1 MAKLYFKVGSDWE
14 EVVRLRNEIAK
25 LKQELMSMDG
35 TQSPAAFK
43 ALNVQLAASN
53 QRLDE
58 LVTNAAKAGAEMET
72 GFKRKIFD
80 ASQSVNG
87 FTEKIIAQKNAIGS
101 LQTTIRKNK
110 ELYKNIVSRGGEDK
124 ELLNHI
130 SKQERAL
137 GKERDALFNLTQ
149 QQAEARLSV
158 KKLRD
163 EYTLYKNDGK
173 QVVETNEGIAISW
186 KKALAVIGGAGVLK
200 ALGSEM
206 IRVRGEFQSMQ
217 TAIETMVGED
227 IAGRLIPQIKELAK
241 ISPLTMSDM
250 VGAEKMMLGFNIQ
263 AEDTIKY
270 LKAISDISMG
280 ESSKFNSLTLA
291 FSQMSAAGKLMG
303 QDLNQMINA
312 GFNPLQIISE
322 KTGKSIATLKDEM
335 SKGVVSAEMVQ
346 QAFIDATSAGGKFYN
361 MSENASKTIN
371 GQLSMMQDA
380 LNSVFNELGTK
391 SESVIMDGIQMTT
404 SLIQNYETVGKVL
417 AGLVVTYG
425 TYRTAV
431 MLVTAAESKHTL
443 VEIGLTNAR
452 LLARKAQL
460 ALNAAM
466 LTNPYV
472 LLATAVIGLGAAMW
486 AFHDSTTAA
495 EKAQKRFDEQK
506 KQSIKKE
513 QEHKQRL
520 EELISTLQN
529 EYTSSMDRV
538 KAMDAIKNEYP
549 ALFQKYIDEKGHIRD
564 LIALWKEY
572 NEEAGKRNVEEN
584 KINYNNSKKL
594 IGEYEQV
601 IGLWKR
607 FGEDPNF
614 HKNSLNESEKEL
626 ADKYRNETLSTLKSK
641 LDEEKNIFTS
651 YQKEVRSD
659 ELAQWQLDLKKNT
672 DIQIK
677 SELNEMK
684 RLQQARKNNKWY
696 SLNVGIGSLKGATT
710 ESELQSRIDI
720 LESELKSRK
729 TSTYQ
734 QDLAKAKSDWEKAKK
749 GYEVLLKDQQ
759 ATSEQVKKAREDMLS
774 KEKAYK
780 DLGGI
785 TGSSLTKQENQAK
798 KAAAKQLKQQ
808 ELLTEQLFSIRR
820 KNQQDE
826 INLMEDGTEKKLAQ
840 IDLDY
845 QKELDA
851 IKKQRKDWETE
862 QGGKLTDKQEE
873 KLGTWASNAAKK
885 RESDIDSTSK
895 AKLEADKK
903 AWQEYFIEYGN
914 YQEKRKNLV
923 QKYNDE
929 LAKLQKDSPEYA
941 IKEAEK
947 SKAIEQLDEQYGKST
962 KAMADLF
969 EDASNKSVSAIQSII
984 DKYETLVK
992 YMSGTKESDGTNV
1005 TLDELKA
1012 LGFTD
1017 KDIEKIEKGEIS
1029 IKDVT
1034 DAIRGLKD
1042 ELKGKSPW
1050 QVFVSDLEKGIEAI
1064 KKGGN
1069 DSKKIGQGITDIGNA
1084 VTSFTPALNEF
1095 GSSIADIFGFDDS
1108 KITSAIDALGGLGQ
1122 TASGV
1127 GQIMSGDIVGG
1138 AMSAV
1143 SGISAVVSA
1152 LDGMFGADY
1161 SHYNEMVEEY
1171 NKLYEI
1177 WDELIDKK
1185 LEYIGISYGMEADKV
1200 GEEALGLVERQIE
1213 AYRLL
1218 GKERLNSGASA
1229 GSHSIGK
1236 RMAKN
1241 TSSSDWQDIA
1251 DALDMSVNAAKE
1263 LIGTGRM
1270 TGLFDLTVEQL
1281 EKLKS
1286 EAPAFWAKMD
1296 GDVQEYLNGII
1307 DGEER
1312 IEDIQDQIKEQLTQ
1326 TTFNGV
1332 FDSFVDTLMDMD
1344 SSAKDFSDSFSEY
1357 MQRAVLTTMVGNKF
1371 TEDLQTWYDAFAQA
1385 NKDQGGIT
1393 KEEMEA
1399 LRKQYDAIAG
1409 SALAERDKLAEIF
1422 GWTKEDTD
1430 SSTDNYED
1438 FIGSMQSS
1446 LTSLDVT
1453 AKDVSDNIY
1462 DYFRQAMINA
1472 LYEKEYKSKMEELYK
1487 TFEGLSKDGLSE
1499 SDMVQLGSRIDQY
1512 IEQMMKGVEDVNSL
1526 FADKLKNA
1534 EDLQS
1539 FVDSVKSAMSSVEAT
1554 AEDVTDNIFEY
1565 IRQQMVDKMFTDSFQ
1580 PQIEELYK
1588 KVQEAMSDGDITGT
1602 EKDALR
1608 NEAEK
1613 LANDITAAK
1622 DILSDTL
1629 GITESNLKKELEE
1642 EFKSFSDGILSSLY
1656 DTEVTAET
1664 VAKNISDSMRKEL
1677 IEAMYLEQYEPR
1689 IKAIWEKWKEYSE
1702 DGLVTD
1708 EERTNIKNDIDGLSK
1723 EVADAAGE
1731 ISDAWKD
1738 SGEEVRKA
1746 FNSFSDSI
1754 KSVLYDA
1761 EATAEDIADNIYQYM
1776 RNALVD
1782 SMFTAQLQ
1790 PQIQAWYDKYTEFM
1804 KDGAI
1809 DTAERKTLDEMIAEI
1824 QKAGVDI
1831 VDAANKLFPT
1841 LDTGAINRAEEA
1853 AQEAENARNE
1863 AEQEWESFS
1872 DGILN
1877 SLYDIEATAED
1888 ISDDMSEYMRKA
1900 LIKAMY
1906 VENFK
1911 PQMQKWYN
1919 EWKKAMGDDDLTS
1932 EEKQLLDSMKQTMV
1946 DDMKKEVDAINQ
1958 FFGTMF
1964 LQQASSK
1971 GFEAMSQ
1978 DTGEELNGRFTAL
1991 QVAGEEIKNQSIQQT
2006 GLLSS
2011 INGKLS
2017 LLNLRSGDVPALLSG
2032 TPNFAD
2038 RAKETIAS
2046 GYQSQVHIVFPTE
2059 DIKALTDKV
2068 SNMERIV
2075 DEMRTFQVEG
2085 NMDRRDILENSV
2097 ILAKNSPRILDN
2109 TNDIKQDIKN
2119 L

>member
-72 GFKRKIFD
+72 GFKRKIFN

-206 IRVRGEFQSMQ
+206 IRVRGEFQSMH

-380 LNSVFNELGTK
+380 LDSVFNELGTK

-472 LLATAVIGLGAAMW
+472 ALATVVVGLTATMW
-486 AFHDSTTAA
+486 AFRDSTTA
-495 EKAQKRFDEQK
+495 
-506 KQSIKKE
+506 
-513 QEHKQRL
+513 
-520 EELISTLQN
+520 
-529 EYTSSMDRV
+529 V
-538 KAMDAIKNEYP
+538 
-549 ALFQKYIDEKGHIRD
+549 EKGTRR
-564 LIALWKEY
+564 Y
-572 NEEAGKRNVEEN
+572 NEEQEKATKLDSERKQKIDGLIQSSRDIALSDLQRGESLAELRSEYPKIFAQYDIESIKLADILQLKQQISKEDAKRAGEEVARNFEAANKAVSDYEN
-584 KINYNNSKKL
+584 ALSAKQINGGKL
-594 IGEYEQV
+594 TQQEINK
-601 IGLWKR
+601 L
-607 FGEDPNF
+607 
-614 HKNSLNESEKEL
+614 KEL
-626 ADKYRNETLSTLKSK
+626 RSYRDQFLVDKGKGISEQFISNLKDVDISEFDRYISELEKSIKGKGKNGTVKLRLPIDIKGTLSDEAIYNVKDIKTLIDTAKSTK
-641 LDEEKNIFTS
+641 QTRIDAEKN
-651 YQKEVRSD
+651 K
-659 ELAQWQLDLKKNT
+659 
-672 DIQIK
+672 
-677 SELNEMK
+677 
-684 RLQQARKNNKWY
+684 
-696 SLNVGIGSLKGATT
+696 TT
-710 ESELQSRIDI
+710 YL
-720 LESELKSRK
+720 
-729 TSTYQ
+729 
-734 QDLAKAKSDWEKAKK
+734 QDLAKAKEDWEEAKK

-785 TGSSLTKQENQAK
+785 TGSSLIKQENQAK
-798 KAAAKQLKQQ
+798 KEAENRLKQQ
-808 ELLTEQLFSIRR
+808 EQLAEQLLSIRR

-826 INLMEDGTEKKLAQ
+826 VNLMEDGTERKLKQ

-845 QKELDA
+845 QRELDA
-851 IKKQRKDWETE
+851 IKKQRREWEME

-903 AWQEYFIEYGN
+903 AWQEYFIEFGN
-914 YQEKRKNLV
+914 YQEKCKNLI

-929 LAKLQKDSPEYA
+929 IAKLQTDSPEYA
-941 IKEAEK
+941 
-947 SKAIEQLDEQYGKST
+947 SKVAQKNKALEQLDEQFGHST

-992 YMSGTKESDGTNV
+992 YMSGTDKDISIAD
-1005 TLDELKA
+1005 LKGM
-1012 LGFTD
+1012 GFTD
-1017 KDIEKIEKGEIS
+1017 KDIEGIEKGEIS

-1034 DAIRGLKD
+1034 DAIKGLKD

-1050 QVFVSDLEKGIEAI
+1050 QAFVSDLEKGIEAI

-1069 DSKKIGQGITDIGNA
+1069 DSKKIGQGITDIGNT
-1084 VTSFTPALNEF
+1084 VTSFAPALNEF

-1185 LEYIGISYGMEADKV
+1185 LEYIGISYGIEADKV
-1200 GEEALGLVERQIE
+1200 GEEALSLVEKQIE

-1263 LIGTGRM
+1263 FIGTGRM

-1312 IEDIQDQIKEQLTQ
+1312 IEDIQNQISEQLTQ
-1326 TTFNGV
+1326 TTFDSV
-1332 FDSFVDTLMDMD
+1332 FDSFVDTLMDMG
-1344 SSAKDFSDSFSEY
+1344 SSAKDFSDSFSGY

-1499 SDMVQLGSRIDQY
+1499 SDMAQLGSQIDQY

-1565 IRQQMVDKMFTDSFQ
+1565 IRQQMVEKMFADTFQ
-1580 PQIEELYK
+1580 PQIEEFYK
-1588 KVQEAMSDGDITGT
+1588 RVQKAMSDGDIT
-1602 EKDALR
+1602 DAERNTLR
-1608 NEAEK
+1608 SEAEK
-1613 LANDITAAK
+1613 LANDIVAAK

-1629 GITESNLKKELEE
+1629 GITESNMKKELEE
-1642 EFKSFSDGILSSLY
+1642 EFKSFSDDILNSL
-1656 DTEVTAET
+1656 TNAEVTAEA
-1664 VAKNISDSMRKEL
+1664 VAKNISESMRKEL
-1677 IEAMYLEQYEPR
+1677 IESMYIEQYEPR

-1708 EERTNIKNDIDGLSK
+1708 EERANIKNDIDELSK

-1731 ISDAWKD
+1731 ISGAWKD

-2059 DIKALTDKV
+2059 DIKALTDRV

>member
-43 ALNVQLAASN
+43 ALNAQLTASN

-80 ASQSVNG
+80 ASQVVNG
-87 FTEKIIAQKNAIGS
+87 FTEKILAQKAVVKDIEADVKRLGDAYRIALKRNPLSANSKLEEYNAA
-101 LQTTIRKNK
+101 KK
-110 ELYKNIVSRGGEDK
+110 
-124 ELLNHI
+124 
-130 SKQERAL
+130 AL
-137 GKERDALFNLTQ
+137 DEEKAALFGLTQ
-149 QQAEARLSV
+149 EQANARLSV

-163 EYTLYKNDGK
+163 EYALYKNDGK
-173 QVVETNEGIAISW
+173 QVVETNNGIAISW
-186 KKALAVIGGAGVLK
+186 KKALGVIGGTAMLK
-200 ALGSEM
+200 SLISDVTRVRIEIDSVSKSFEALLKSESKAKEM
-206 IRVRGEFQSMQ
+206 IG
-217 TAIETMVGED
+217 G
-227 IAGRLIPQIKELAK
+227 LKELSIK
-241 ISPLTMSDM
+241 SGLNTY
-250 VGAEKMMLGFNIQ
+250 GAAQTLLGFNVD
-263 AEDTIKY
+263 AEKVLPT
-270 LKAISDISMG
+270 LKSIGDITMGNNEKFSSM
-280 ESSKFNSLTLA
+280 TLA
-291 FSQMSAAGKLMG
+291 FAQMSAAGRLMG

-312 GFNPLQIISE
+312 GFNPLQVISE
-322 KTGKSIATLKDEM
+322 KTGKSIAVLKKEM
-335 SKGVVSAEMVQ
+335 EQGAISSEMVAD
-346 QAFIDATSAGGKFYN
+346 AFAAATSEGGRFYN
-361 MSENASKTIN
+361 MLEKQNTGIRGERNKQNAVIKEK
-371 GQLSMMQDA
+371 
-380 LNSVFNELGTK
+380 LNEIGEANEELIAG
-391 SESVIMDGIQMTT
+391 SYRATT
-404 SLIQNYETVGKVL
+404 YLIQNYETVGKVL

-431 MLVTAAESKHTL
+431 MLVTAAESKHTF

-594 IGEYEQV
+594 IDEYEQV

-614 HKNSLNESEKEL
+614 HKNSLNESEKQL
-626 ADKYRNETLSTLKSK
+626 ADKYRNETLFTLKSK
-641 LDEEKNIFTS
+641 IDEERNILIA

-672 DIQIK
+672 DVQIK

-785 TGSSLTKQENQAK
+785 TGSSLIKQENQAK
-798 KAAAKQLKQQ
+798 KEAAKQLKQQ
-808 ELLTEQLFSIRR
+808 ELLAEQLLSIRR

-845 QKELDA
+845 RKELDA

-903 AWQEYFIEYGN
+903 AWQEYFIEFGN
-914 YQEKRKNLV
+914 YQEKRKNLI

-929 LAKLQKDSPEYA
+929 IAKLQTDSPEYA
-941 IKEAEK
+941 
-947 SKAIEQLDEQYGKST
+947 SKVAQKNKALEQLDEQFGHST

-992 YMSGTKESDGTNV
+992 YMSGTDKDISIAD
-1005 TLDELKA
+1005 LKGM
-1012 LGFTD
+1012 GFTD
-1017 KDIEKIEKGEIS
+1017 KDIEGIEKGEIS

-1034 DAIRGLKD
+1034 DAIKGLKD

-1050 QVFVSDLEKGIEAI
+1050 QAFVSDLEKGIEAI

-1069 DSKKIGQGITDIGNA
+1069 DSKKIGQGITDIGNT
-1084 VTSFTPALNEF
+1084 VTSFAPALNEF

-1171 NKLYEI
+1171 NKLNEI

-1185 LEYIGISYGMEADKV
+1185 LEYINTSYGAEADKV
-1200 GEEALGLVERQIE
+1200 GKEALELVNKSIE
-1213 AYRLL
+1213 AYRIL
-1218 GKERLNSGASA
+1218 GRERLNSGASA

-1251 DALDMSVNAAKE
+1251 RALDMSVKDAKDF
-1263 LIGTGRM
+1263 IGTGRM
-1270 TGLFDLTVEQL
+1270 TGLFDLTTEQL

-1286 EAPAFWAKMD
+1286 EAPTFWAKLD
-1296 GDVQEYLNGII
+1296 GDVRDYLDKII
-1307 DGEER
+1307 EGEER
-1312 IEDIQDQIKEQLTQ
+1312 IEEIHNQINEQLTQ
-1326 TTFNGV
+1326 TTFDGV
-1332 FDSFVDTLMDMD
+1332 YSNFIDTLMDMKA
-1344 SSAKDFSDSFSEY
+1344 SSKDAAEDVSEY
-1357 MQRAVLTTMVGNKF
+1357 FM
-1371 TEDLQTWYDAFAQA
+1371 
-1385 NKDQGGIT
+1385 
-1393 KEEMEA
+1393 
-1399 LRKQYDAIAG
+1399 
-1409 SALAERDKLAEIF
+1409 
-1422 GWTKEDTD
+1422 
-1430 SSTDNYED
+1430 
-1438 FIGSMQSS
+1438 
-1446 LTSLDVT
+1446 
-1453 AKDVSDNIY
+1453 
-1462 DYFRQAMINA
+1462 QAM
-1472 LYEKEYKSKMEELYK
+1472 
-1487 TFEGLSKDGLSE
+1487 LSE
-1499 SDMVQLGSRIDQY
+1499 QIGTLYQ
-1512 IEQMMKGVEDVNSL
+1512 
-1526 FADKLKNA
+1526 DKLKKWYEKFA
-1534 EDLQS
+1534 KGMEDGSL
-1539 FVDSVKSAMSSVEAT
+1539 
-1554 AEDVTDNIFEY
+1554 
-1565 IRQQMVDKMFTDSFQ
+1565 
-1580 PQIEELYK
+1580 
-1588 KVQEAMSDGDITGT
+1588 
-1602 EKDALR
+1602 
-1608 NEAEK
+1608 
-1613 LANDITAAK
+1613 
-1622 DILSDTL
+1622 
-1629 GITESNLKKELEE
+1629 TESE
-1642 EFKSFSDGILSSLY
+1642 
-1656 DTEVTAET
+1656 
-1664 VAKNISDSMRKEL
+1664 
-1677 IEAMYLEQYEPR
+1677 
-1689 IKAIWEKWKEYSE
+1689 
-1702 DGLVTD
+1702 
-1708 EERTNIKNDIDGLSK
+1708 
-1723 EVADAAGE
+1723 
-1731 ISDAWKD
+1731 
-1738 SGEEVRKA
+1738 
-1746 FNSFSDSI
+1746 
-1754 KSVLYDA
+1754 
-1761 EATAEDIADNIYQYM
+1761 
-1776 RNALVD
+1776 RNALNNEYMGYIEEAMKLRD
-1782 SMFTAQLQ
+1782 ELAAATG
-1790 PQIQAWYDKYTEFM
+1790 YDK
-1804 KDGAI
+1804 I
-1809 DTAERKTLDEMIAEI
+1809 S
-1824 QKAGVDI
+1824 
-1831 VDAANKLFPT
+1831 
-1841 LDTGAINRAEEA
+1841 
-1853 AQEAENARNE
+1853 QE
-1863 AEQEWESFS
+1863 S
-1872 DGILN
+1872 
-1877 SLYDIEATAED
+1877 
-1888 ISDDMSEYMRKA
+1888 
-1900 LIKAMY
+1900 
-1906 VENFK
+1906 
-1911 PQMQKWYN
+1911 
-1919 EWKKAMGDDDLTS
+1919 TS
-1932 EEKQLLDSMKQTMV
+1932 QSS
-1946 DDMKKEVDAINQ
+1946 ASRG
-1958 FFGTMF
+1958 FGTEMTHED
-1964 LQQASSK
+1964 A
-1971 GFEAMSQ
+1971 
-1978 DTGEELNGRFTAL
+1978 GELSGRFTAL
-1991 QVAGEEIKNQSIQQT
+1991 QIAGEEIKNQNIIQSQ
-2006 GLLSS
+2006 S
-2011 INGKLS
+2011 
-2017 LLNLRSGDVPALLSG
+2017 LNLLTVKADALLSIN
-2032 TPNFAD
+2032 TETRNIAD
-2038 RAKETIAS
+2038 DTRDLIA
-2046 GYQSQVHIVFPTE
+2046 QSYLELVQISENTGAIVKPIIQIQKDMAE
-2059 DIKALTDKV
+2059 V
-2068 SNMERIV
+2068 
-2075 DEMRTFQVEG
+2075 
-2085 NMDRRDILENSV
+2085 
-2097 ILAKNSPRILDN
+2097 KNN
-2109 TNDIKQDIKN
+2109 TSK

>member
-87 FTEKIIAQKNAIGS
+87 FTEKIIAQKSAIGS

-130 SKQERAL
+130 NKQERAL

-335 SKGVVSAEMVQ
+335 SKGAVSAEMVQ

-380 LNSVFNELGTK
+380 LDSVFNELGIK

-443 VEIGLTNAR
+443 VEIGLINAR

-472 LLATAVIGLGAAMW
+472 ALATVVVGLTATMW
-486 AFHDSTTAA
+486 AFRDSTTAA
-495 EKAQKRFDEQK
+495 EKGTR
-506 KQSIKKE
+506 
-513 QEHKQRL
+513 R
-520 EELISTLQN
+520 
-529 EYTSSMDRV
+529 
-538 KAMDAIKNEYP
+538 
-549 ALFQKYIDEKGHIRD
+549 
-564 LIALWKEY
+564 Y
-572 NEEAGKRNVEEN
+572 NEEQEKATKLDSERKQKIDGLIQSSRDIALSDLQRGESLAVLRSEYPKIFAQYDIESIKLADILQLKQQIAKEDAKRAGEEVARSFEAAN
-584 KINYNNSKKL
+584 KAVSDYENALSAKQINGGKL
-594 IGEYEQV
+594 TQQEINK
-601 IGLWKR
+601 L
-607 FGEDPNF
+607 
-614 HKNSLNESEKEL
+614 KEL
-626 ADKYRNETLSTLKSK
+626 RSYRDQFLVDKGKGISEQFISNLKDVDISEFDRYISELEKSIKGKGKNGTVKLRLPIDIKGTLSDEAIYNVKDIKTLIDTAKSTK
-641 LDEEKNIFTS
+641 QTRIDAEKN
-651 YQKEVRSD
+651 K
-659 ELAQWQLDLKKNT
+659 
-672 DIQIK
+672 
-677 SELNEMK
+677 
-684 RLQQARKNNKWY
+684 
-696 SLNVGIGSLKGATT
+696 TT
-710 ESELQSRIDI
+710 YL
-720 LESELKSRK
+720 
-729 TSTYQ
+729 
-734 QDLAKAKSDWEKAKK
+734 QDLAKAKEDWEEAKK

-785 TGSSLTKQENQAK
+785 TGSSLIKQENQAK
-798 KAAAKQLKQQ
+798 KEAENRLKQQ
-808 ELLTEQLFSIRR
+808 EQLAEQLLSIRR

-826 INLMEDGTEKKLAQ
+826 VNLMEDGTERKLKQ

-845 QKELDA
+845 QRELDA
-851 IKKQRKDWETE
+851 IKKQRREWESL
-862 QGGKLTDKQEE
+862 QGGKLTDEQMST
-873 KLGTWASNAAKK
+873 LGMWASNAAKG
-885 RESDIDSTSK
+885 RESGISDVNRK
-895 AKLEADKK
+895 KLESDRR

-929 LAKLQKDSPEYA
+929 IAKLQTDSPEYA
-941 IKEAEK
+941 
-947 SKAIEQLDEQYGKST
+947 SKVAQKNKALEQLDEQFGHST

-1050 QVFVSDLEKGIEAI
+1050 QAFVSDLEKGIEAI

-1069 DSKKIGQGITDIGNA
+1069 DSKKTGQGITDIGNA
-1084 VTSFTPALNEF
+1084 VTSFAPALNEF

-1171 NKLYEI
+1171 NKLNEI

-1185 LEYIGISYGMEADKV
+1185 LEYINTSYGAEADKV
-1200 GEEALGLVERQIE
+1200 GKEALELVNKSIE
-1213 AYRLL
+1213 AYRIL
-1218 GKERLNSGASA
+1218 GRERLNSGASA
-1229 GSHSIGK
+1229 GPHSIGK

-1251 DALDMSVNAAKE
+1251 RALDMSVKDAKDF
-1263 LIGTGRM
+1263 IGTGRM
-1270 TGLFDLTVEQL
+1270 TGLFDLTTEQL

-1286 EAPAFWAKMD
+1286 EAPTFWAKLD
-1296 GDVQEYLNGII
+1296 GDVRDYLDKII
-1307 DGEER
+1307 EGEER
-1312 IEDIQDQIKEQLTQ
+1312 IEEIHNQINEQLTQ
-1326 TTFNGV
+1326 TTFDGV
-1332 FDSFVDTLMDMD
+1332 YSNFIDTLMDMKA
-1344 SSAKDFSDSFSEY
+1344 S
-1357 MQRAVLTTMVGNKF
+1357 
-1371 TEDLQTWYDAFAQA
+1371 
-1385 NKDQGGIT
+1385 
-1393 KEEMEA
+1393 
-1399 LRKQYDAIAG
+1399 
-1409 SALAERDKLAEIF
+1409 
-1422 GWTKEDTD
+1422 
-1430 SSTDNYED
+1430 
-1438 FIGSMQSS
+1438 
-1446 LTSLDVT
+1446 
-1453 AKDVSDNIY
+1453 
-1462 DYFRQAMINA
+1462 
-1472 LYEKEYKSKMEELYK
+1472 
-1487 TFEGLSKDGLSE
+1487 SKD
-1499 SDMVQLGSRIDQY
+1499 
-1512 IEQMMKGVEDVNSL
+1512 
-1526 FADKLKNA
+1526 A
-1534 EDLQS
+1534 
-1539 FVDSVKSAMSSVEAT
+1539 
-1554 AEDVTDNIFEY
+1554 
-1565 IRQQMVDKMFTDSFQ
+1565 
-1580 PQIEELYK
+1580 
-1588 KVQEAMSDGDITGT
+1588 
-1602 EKDALR
+1602 
-1608 NEAEK
+1608 
-1613 LANDITAAK
+1613 
-1622 DILSDTL
+1622 
-1629 GITESNLKKELEE
+1629 
-1642 EFKSFSDGILSSLY
+1642 
-1656 DTEVTAET
+1656 
-1664 VAKNISDSMRKEL
+1664 
-1677 IEAMYLEQYEPR
+1677 
-1689 IKAIWEKWKEYSE
+1689 
-1702 DGLVTD
+1702 
-1708 EERTNIKNDIDGLSK
+1708 
-1723 EVADAAGE
+1723 
-1731 ISDAWKD
+1731 
-1738 SGEEVRKA
+1738 
-1746 FNSFSDSI
+1746 
-1754 KSVLYDA
+1754 
-1761 EATAEDIADNIYQYM
+1761 
-1776 RNALVD
+1776 
-1782 SMFTAQLQ
+1782 
-1790 PQIQAWYDKYTEFM
+1790 
-1804 KDGAI
+1804 
-1809 DTAERKTLDEMIAEI
+1809 
-1824 QKAGVDI
+1824 
-1831 VDAANKLFPT
+1831 
-1841 LDTGAINRAEEA
+1841 
-1853 AQEAENARNE
+1853 
-1863 AEQEWESFS
+1863 
-1872 DGILN
+1872 
-1877 SLYDIEATAED
+1877 AED
-1888 ISDDMSEYMRKA
+1888 ISEYFMQAMLSEQIGTLYQDKLKKWYEKFAKGMEDGSLTESERNALNSEYMGY
-1900 LIKAMY
+1900 IEEAMKLRDELAAATGY
-1906 VENFK
+1906 DKISQES
-1911 PQMQKWYN
+1911 
-1919 EWKKAMGDDDLTS
+1919 TS
-1932 EEKQLLDSMKQTMV
+1932 QSSTSRG
-1946 DDMKKEVDAINQ
+1946 
-1958 FFGTMF
+1958 FGTEMTHED
-1964 LQQASSK
+1964 A
-1971 GFEAMSQ
+1971 
-1978 DTGEELNGRFTAL
+1978 GELSGRFTAL
-1991 QVAGEEIKNQSIQQT
+1991 QIAGEEIKNQNIIQSQ
-2006 GLLSS
+2006 S
-2011 INGKLS
+2011 
-2017 LLNLRSGDVPALLSG
+2017 LNLLTVKADALLSIN
-2032 TPNFAD
+2032 TETRNIAD
-2038 RAKETIAS
+2038 DTRDLIA
-2046 GYQSQVHIVFPTE
+2046 QSYLELVQISENTGAIVKPIIQIQKDMAE
-2059 DIKALTDKV
+2059 V
-2068 SNMERIV
+2068 
-2075 DEMRTFQVEG
+2075 
-2085 NMDRRDILENSV
+2085 
-2097 ILAKNSPRILDN
+2097 KNN
-2109 TNDIKQDIKN
+2109 TSK

>member
-72 GFKRKIFD
+72 GFKKGIYDGEKAVNSLSEEIIKQKDIIRETQNDVSMLTEQYKKLGKYDPKRQSLSDELNRAKAALGEQKYALGELQSQQALARLSTKALKDEYALFKDESKAVVTVNEGVGVSFKKTLAAIGGIAMLKQVASNVVSTAGMFQKYESVLTNALNGSSEKAKAYLSDINSFAAKTNFQLDELTDDFIKFVNRGVTPSMDAMKKMGDFTNTVAKPFDQLTEAILDINNPERWKEFGVRVQTEGNKVKLSFRDMTVECDRTVESVMKAVEQFGSMKGVEGSTEAIAKTIEGQMSNLEDTITTALAEIGLANQDLISGSISAVDTIVKNYDIIGKSVLALIEIYGVYRAGLLINTIVEQGSVKSIWAKITATKAATVAQVAYNKVLAMNPYVAVGMAVVSLGVAVYTLAEHTTYAEKTARSAAESMEKMKNASENLKNKINELLSVIRDETSTQYQKAD
-80 ASQSVNG
+80 AYLKLQRILPEVFKNMDI
-87 FTEKIIAQKNAIGS
+87 EKIKLMDQLSLLKQINKAADRREIVGAKTGVVLAQKEVDKINALIAADSKRGTYS
-101 LQTTIRKNK
+101 GQYEIQLSDAKSKLEAAKKVVADIEKIRTEANKQKGKDDKKVVIKNK
-110 ELYKNIVSRGGEDK
+110 EFWTNRKK
-124 ELLNHI
+124 E
-130 SKQERAL
+130 
-137 GKERDALFNLTQ
+137 
-149 QQAEARLSV
+149 AE
-158 KKLRD
+158 
-163 EYTLYKNDGK
+163 T
-173 QVVETNEGIAISW
+173 
-186 KKALAVIGGAGVLK
+186 
-200 ALGSEM
+200 
-206 IRVRGEFQSMQ
+206 
-217 TAIETMVGED
+217 
-227 IAGRLIPQIKELAK
+227 
-241 ISPLTMSDM
+241 
-250 VGAEKMMLGFNIQ
+250 
-263 AEDTIKY
+263 
-270 LKAISDISMG
+270 
-280 ESSKFNSLTLA
+280 
-291 FSQMSAAGKLMG
+291 
-303 QDLNQMINA
+303 
-312 GFNPLQIISE
+312 
-322 KTGKSIATLKDEM
+322 
-335 SKGVVSAEMVQ
+335 
-346 QAFIDATSAGGKFYN
+346 
-361 MSENASKTIN
+361 
-371 GQLSMMQDA
+371 A
-380 LNSVFNELGTK
+380 LNSIA
-391 SESVIMDGIQMTT
+391 SS
-404 SLIQNYETVGKVL
+404 
-417 AGLVVTYG
+417 
-425 TYRTAV
+425 
-431 MLVTAAESKHTL
+431 
-443 VEIGLTNAR
+443 
-452 LLARKAQL
+452 
-460 ALNAAM
+460 
-466 LTNPYV
+466 
-472 LLATAVIGLGAAMW
+472 
-486 AFHDSTTAA
+486 
-495 EKAQKRFDEQK
+495 QK
-506 KQSIKKE
+506 K
-513 QEHKQRL
+513 L
-520 EELISTLQN
+520 L
-529 EYTSSMDRV
+529 D
-538 KAMDAIKNEYP
+538 
-549 ALFQKYIDEKGHIRD
+549 
-564 LIALWKEY
+564 
-572 NEEAGKRNVEEN
+572 AGKFKGIDDAVVNSYKDNVR
-584 KINYNNSKKL
+584 KL
-594 IGEYEQV
+594 KEA
-601 IGLWKR
+601 
-607 FGEDPNF
+607 
-614 HKNSLNESEKEL
+614 EKEL
-626 ADKYRNETLSTLKSK
+626 KVYDSFSK
-641 LDEEKNIFTS
+641 QGS
-651 YQKEVRSD
+651 QAQKE
-659 ELAQWQLDLKKNT
+659 
-672 DIQIK
+672 
-677 SELNEMK
+677 
-684 RLQQARKNNKWY
+684 
-696 SLNVGIGSLKGATT
+696 
-710 ESELQSRIDI
+710 
-720 LESELKSRK
+720 
-729 TSTYQ
+729 
-734 QDLAKAKSDWEKAKK
+734 
-749 GYEVLLKDQQ
+749 
-759 ATSEQVKKAREDMLS
+759 
-774 KEKAYK
+774 
-780 DLGGI
+780 
-785 TGSSLTKQENQAK
+785 
-798 KAAAKQLKQQ
+798 AAKQLKQQ
-808 ELLTEQLFSIRR
+808 EQLAEQLLSIRR

-851 IKKQRKDWETE
+851 IDKQRKEWEKA
-862 QGGKLTDKQEE
+862 QNGKLTDEQESDLSAWEENAYKSYGKGVKDASKE
-873 KLGTWASNAAKK
+873 KL
-885 RESDIDSTSK
+885 ES
-895 AKLEADKK
+895 ERK

-929 LAKLQKDSPEYA
+929 IAKLQTDSPEYA
-941 IKEAEK
+941 
-947 SKAIEQLDEQYGKST
+947 SKVAQKNKALEQLDEQFGHST

-1050 QVFVSDLEKGIEAI
+1050 QAFVSDLEKGIEAI

-1069 DSKKIGQGITDIGNA
+1069 DSKKIGQGITDIGNT
-1084 VTSFTPALNEF
+1084 VTSFAPALNEF

-1143 SGISAVVSA
+1143 SGISSVVSA

-1171 NKLYEI
+1171 TRLNEI

-1185 LEYIGISYGMEADKV
+1185 QEYISISYGMEADKV
-1200 GEEALGLVERQIE
+1200 GEEALGLVEKQIE

-1263 LIGTGRM
+1263 FVGTGRM

-1312 IEDIQDQIKEQLTQ
+1312 IEDIQNQISEQLTQ
-1326 TTFNGV
+1326 TTFDSV
-1332 FDSFVDTLMDMD
+1332 FDSFVDTLMDMG
-1344 SSAKDFSDSFSEY
+1344 SSAKDFSDSFSGY

-1809 DTAERKTLDEMIAEI
+1809 DTAECKTLDEMIAEI

-1831 VDAANKLFPT
+1831 VDAADKLFPT

>member
-1 MAKLYFKVGSDWE
+1 MGKLVFRVASDWQ
-14 EVVRLRNEIAK
+14 EVVRLRTEIEK
-25 LKQELMSMDG
+25 LKQTLFSMDS
-35 TQSPAAFK
+35 TQSPDTFK
-43 ALNVQLAASN
+43 KLNAQLGKNSKKMN
-53 QRLDE
+53 TLIYD
-58 LVTNAAKAGAEMET
+58 AAKAGATMEND
-72 GFKRKIFD
+72 FKKGIYDGEKAVNSLSEEIIKQKNIIRETQNDVSMLTEQYKKLGKYDPKRQSLSDELNRAKAALGEQKYALGELQSQQALVRLSTKALKDEYALFKNESKAVITVNEGVGVSFKKTLAAIGGIAMLKQVASNVVSTAGMFQKYESVLTNALNGSSEKAKAYLSDINSFAAKTNFQLDELTDDFIKFVNRGVTPSMDAMKKMGDFTNTVAKPFDQLTEAILDINNPERWKEFGVRVQTEGNKVKLSFRDMTVECDRTVESVMKAVEQFGSMKGVEGSTEAIAKTIEGQMSNLEDTITTALAEIGLANQDLISGSISAVDTIVKNYDIIGKSVLALIEIYGIYRAGLLINTIVEQGSVKSIWAKITATKAATIAQAAYNKVLVMNPYVAVGMAVVSLGVAVYTLADHTTYAEKTARSAAESMEKMKNASDSLKNKINELLSVIRDETSTQYKKAD
-80 ASQSVNG
+80 AYLKLQGILPEVFKNMDI
-87 FTEKIIAQKNAIGS
+87 EKIKLMDKLSLLKKINEASDRREIIGAKTNVVLAQKEVDKINALIAADSKRGTYS
-101 LQTTIRKNK
+101 GQYEIQLSDAKSKLEAAKKVVADIKKIQIEANKQKEKEDKKVVVKNK
-110 ELYKNIVSRGGEDK
+110 EYWTNQKK
-124 ELLNHI
+124 E
-130 SKQERAL
+130 
-137 GKERDALFNLTQ
+137 
-149 QQAEARLSV
+149 AE
-158 KKLRD
+158 
-163 EYTLYKNDGK
+163 T
-173 QVVETNEGIAISW
+173 
-186 KKALAVIGGAGVLK
+186 
-200 ALGSEM
+200 
-206 IRVRGEFQSMQ
+206 
-217 TAIETMVGED
+217 
-227 IAGRLIPQIKELAK
+227 
-241 ISPLTMSDM
+241 
-250 VGAEKMMLGFNIQ
+250 
-263 AEDTIKY
+263 
-270 LKAISDISMG
+270 
-280 ESSKFNSLTLA
+280 
-291 FSQMSAAGKLMG
+291 
-303 QDLNQMINA
+303 
-312 GFNPLQIISE
+312 
-322 KTGKSIATLKDEM
+322 
-335 SKGVVSAEMVQ
+335 
-346 QAFIDATSAGGKFYN
+346 
-361 MSENASKTIN
+361 
-371 GQLSMMQDA
+371 A
-380 LNSVFNELGTK
+380 LNSIA
-391 SESVIMDGIQMTT
+391 SS
-404 SLIQNYETVGKVL
+404 
-417 AGLVVTYG
+417 
-425 TYRTAV
+425 
-431 MLVTAAESKHTL
+431 
-443 VEIGLTNAR
+443 
-452 LLARKAQL
+452 
-460 ALNAAM
+460 
-466 LTNPYV
+466 
-472 LLATAVIGLGAAMW
+472 
-486 AFHDSTTAA
+486 
-495 EKAQKRFDEQK
+495 QK
-506 KQSIKKE
+506 KLLDTGKFKGIDDAVVNNYKDNVRKLKE
-513 QEHKQRL
+513 
-520 EELISTLQN
+520 
-529 EYTSSMDRV
+529 
-538 KAMDAIKNEYP
+538 A
-549 ALFQKYIDEKGHIRD
+549 
-564 LIALWKEY
+564 
-572 NEEAGKRNVEEN
+572 
-584 KINYNNSKKL
+584 
-594 IGEYEQV
+594 
-601 IGLWKR
+601 
-607 FGEDPNF
+607 
-614 HKNSLNESEKEL
+614 EKEL
-626 ADKYRNETLSTLKSK
+626 KVYD
-641 LDEEKNIFTS
+641 
-651 YQKEVRSD
+651 
-659 ELAQWQLDLKKNT
+659 
-672 DIQIK
+672 
-677 SELNEMK
+677 
-684 RLQQARKNNKWY
+684 
-696 SLNVGIGSLKGATT
+696 
-710 ESELQSRIDI
+710 
-720 LESELKSRK
+720 
-729 TSTYQ
+729 
-734 QDLAKAKSDWEKAKK
+734 
-749 GYEVLLKDQQ
+749 
-759 ATSEQVKKAREDMLS
+759 
-774 KEKAYK
+774 
-780 DLGGI
+780 
-785 TGSSLTKQENQAK
+785 SSSKQENQSPK
-798 KAAAKQLKQQ
+798 EVTKQLKQQ
-808 ELLTEQLFSIRR
+808 EQLAEQLLSIRR

-826 INLMEDGTEKKLAQ
+826 VNLMEDGTERKLKQ

-845 QKELDA
+845 QRELDA
-851 IKKQRKDWETE
+851 IKKQRREWESL
-862 QGGKLTDKQEE
+862 QGGKLTDEQMST
-873 KLGTWASNAAKK
+873 LGMWASNAAKG
-885 RESDIDSTSK
+885 RESGISDVNRK
-895 AKLEADKK
+895 KLESDRK

-929 LAKLQKDSPEYA
+929 IAKLQTDSPEYA
-941 IKEAEK
+941 
-947 SKAIEQLDEQYGKST
+947 SKVAQKNKALEQLDEQFGHST

-1050 QVFVSDLEKGIEAI
+1050 QAFVSDLEKGIEAI

-1069 DSKKIGQGITDIGNA
+1069 DSKKTGQGITDIGNA
-1084 VTSFTPALNEF
+1084 VTSFAPALNEF

-1171 NKLYEI
+1171 TRLNEI

-1185 LEYIGISYGMEADKV
+1185 QEYISISYGMEADKV
-1200 GEEALGLVERQIE
+1200 GEEALGLVEKQIE

-1263 LIGTGRM
+1263 FIGTGRM

-1312 IEDIQDQIKEQLTQ
+1312 IEDIQNQISEQLTQ
-1326 TTFNGV
+1326 TTFDSV
-1332 FDSFVDTLMDMD
+1332 FDSFVDTLMDMG
-1344 SSAKDFSDSFSEY
+1344 SSAKDFSDSFSGY

-1499 SDMVQLGSRIDQY
+1499 SDMAQLGSQIDQY

-1588 KVQEAMSDGDITGT
+1588 KVQEAMSDGDITGA

-1877 SLYDIEATAED
+1877 SLCDIEATAED

-1964 LQQASSK
+1964 SQQASSK

-2046 GYQSQVHIVFPTE
+2046 GYQSQVHVVFPTE